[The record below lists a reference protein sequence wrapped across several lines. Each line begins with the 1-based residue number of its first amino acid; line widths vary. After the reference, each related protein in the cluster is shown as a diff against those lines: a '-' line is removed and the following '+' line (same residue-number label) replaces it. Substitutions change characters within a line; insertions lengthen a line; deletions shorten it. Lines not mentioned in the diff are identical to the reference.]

1 MDDDNKFEFEYD
13 QQHMQDLLEEFEVLD
28 CGNGVNEGK
37 NNVFDAYLKFIEEL
51 LEEPIYD
58 NEAD

>member
-1 MDDDNKFEFEYD
+1 M
-13 QQHMQDLLEEFEVLD
+13 LG

-37 NNVFDAYLKFIEEL
+37 NNVFDAYLKLIEEL

-58 NEAD
+58 NEDD